1 MTAKE
6 RDILDCLRNS
16 LHDYASEVRAHMTK
30 CEPYFRNVEQHNTD
44 LYGNP
49 DDREG
54 NPGLMSQV
62 ADLRKSRKI
71 LLGVAAGAWTLA
83 TIFIG
88 TLVSK
93 IF

>member
-1 MTAKE
+1 MTTKE
-6 RDILDCLRNS
+6 RDILDQLRLDVHS
-16 LHDYASEVRAHMTK
+16 YHTEVKAHIAT
-30 CEPYFRNVEQHNTD
+30 CTPYFEQIGQHTTD

-49 DDREG
+49 NDREG

-71 LLGVAAGAWTLA
+71 MLAVVAGAWTLV

-93 IF
+93 WI